1 MDRRGFISRSL
12 AGSFAASSMSAFGVP
27 LFSSPT
33 HGASRAE
40 SPSGLRV
47 RSSAKSD
54 LLFLS
59 GAAAL
64 DLYHRHPHV
73 PQDEILPDDIAAQT
87 HMTLRNIFE
96 ILRVVGLGWENVVSV
111 LRYQKAIADSPAIET
126 VLQQHFGQWR
136 PAMSAVQIDSLSA
149 PNSQLELEMIA
160 LAPRSA
166 DAAKVGE
173 RAERQ
178 APMSDLEVIH
188 TRPALAETM
197 IFAPA
202 IRVDSERDIVF
213 VSGLTA
219 APLDME
225 AAEKLGFDM
234 PGDFDTQAR
243 LATKNI
249 DRILSEV
256 GRNKSDIVR
265 VVTFYT
271 DNFNG
276 RILGEYLE
284 GWRPCSSAIG
294 VRALPVPSAKVMY
307 DLVIAG

>member
-1 MDRRGFISRSL
+1 MCAETPDYKATLNLPETDFPMRGMLPKREPERL
-12 AGSFAASSMSAFGVP
+12 AQW
-27 LFSSPT
+27 
-33 HGASRAE
+33 
-40 SPSGLRV
+40 
-47 RSSAKSD
+47 D
-54 LLFLS
+54 
-59 GAAAL
+59 AL

-96 ILRVVGLGWENVVSV
+96 ILRVVGLGWENVASV
-111 LRYQKAIADSPAIET
+111 LRYQKRIADSPAIET
-126 VLQQHFGQWR
+126 VLRQHFGQWR

-149 PNSQLELEMIA
+149 PSSQLELEMIA
-160 LAPRSA
+160 VAPRPASPA
-166 DAAKVGE
+166 E
-173 RAERQ
+173 RGDQAERQ
-178 APMSDLEVIH
+178 TLMSDLEVIH

-219 APLDME
+219 APIYSTASDGQSFE
-225 AAEKLGFDM
+225 M
-234 PGDFDTQAR
+234 PEDFDSQAR
-243 LATKNI
+243 LATANI
-249 DRILSEV
+249 DRVLKHLNRS
-256 GRNKSDIVR
+256 KSDIVR

-271 DNFNG
+271 DTFNG

-294 VRALPVPSAKVMY
+294 VRALPAPGAKVMY
-307 DLVIAG
+307 DLIIGG